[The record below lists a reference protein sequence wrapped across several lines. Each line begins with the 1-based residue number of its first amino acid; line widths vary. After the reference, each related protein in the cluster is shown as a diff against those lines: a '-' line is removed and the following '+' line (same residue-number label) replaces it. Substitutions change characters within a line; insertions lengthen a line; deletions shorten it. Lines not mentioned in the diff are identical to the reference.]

1 MQNVRIVTDTAAQ
14 LTEELIRRHRIKVVP
29 AATVFCNGKTF
40 VDGVDIS
47 PAEAY
52 QLLAQNPS
60 QFTTAA
66 ISPDYFSKA
75 FEELSNFVKE
85 ILCIT
90 ISSKISGV
98 YTNAVMAGEQ
108 MREKTPGFKIRIFD
122 SMNAAGGEGLIALA
136 AARAAARGLN
146 LDEVTAVAD
155 KAQKNSECL
164 FVVDTLRDAYRTGR
178 IPKVA
183 SQVAGILN
191 VRPLCRIYRDGEVH
205 YIGVTRSRRKGMQRI
220 IEMARERV
228 GDTPIYAMVMHTAA
242 LADAEKLQAWV
253 RSEFNCCEVTISEFS
268 AAMGYATGPGVLG
281 IALCPE
287 FDLAKG

>member
-1 MQNVRIVTDTAAQ
+1 MQKVRIVTDTAAQ
-14 LTEELIRRHRIKVVP
+14 LTEELIRRHWIKVVP
-29 AATVFCNGKTF
+29 AATIFCDGKIF
-40 VDGVDIS
+40 VDGVDIR
-47 PAEAY
+47 PTEAY
-52 QLLAQNPS
+52 QLLAQNPT
-60 QFTTAA
+60 QFNTAA

-75 FEELSNFVKE
+75 FEELSNSVKE

-108 MREKTPGFKIRIFD
+108 MREKAPELKVRVFD
-122 SMNAAGGEGLIALA
+122 SMNAAGGEGLITLA
-136 AARAAARGLN
+136 AARAAVRGLN

-155 KAQKNSECL
+155 KARKNTECL
-164 FVVDTLRDAYRTGR
+164 FVVDTLREAYRTGR

-183 SQVAGILN
+183 SQVAGMLS
-191 VRPLCRIYRDGEVH
+191 VKPLCRIYRDGKVH

-228 GDTPIYAMVMHTAA
+228 GDTPIYVMVMHTAA

-253 RSEFNCCEVTISEFS
+253 RRKFNCREVTISEFS

-287 FDLAKG
+287 FDLTNE